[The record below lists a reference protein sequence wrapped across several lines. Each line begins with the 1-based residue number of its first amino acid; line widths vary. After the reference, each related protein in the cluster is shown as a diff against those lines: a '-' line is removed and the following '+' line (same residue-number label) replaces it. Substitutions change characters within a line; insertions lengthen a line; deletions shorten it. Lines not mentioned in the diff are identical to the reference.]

1 MVSSSPPGCPSWPRR
16 WCRPRSARPWISPSS
31 PSAGWSPWSRCSHF
45 PQFCKP
51 AKHCKIYNIGK
62 LGANEPVGQWDIS
75 RCQFLWPTLPVLIDR
90 ENYILCRHKYVQFY
104 VEVAGSKLNIGI
116 VCINNVEAS
125 LSRSLQNISYC
136 KLWFVLVKVALLWWR
151 WWRFSRLP
159 LIFQS
164 DCFNWHHLDNP
175 RARSQVLRI
184 GR

>member
-1 MVSSSPPGCPSWPRR
+1 MRGHHWLSDYHLIYQWLWFLFVS
-16 WCRPRSARPWISPSS
+16 IMK
-31 PSAGWSPWSRCSHF
+31 SR
-45 PQFCKP
+45 
-51 AKHCKIYNIGK
+51 IYYKYFVCN
-62 LGANEPVGQWDIS
+62 W
-75 RCQFLWPTLPVLIDR
+75 
-90 ENYILCRHKYVQFY
+90 ILCRHKYVQFY

-136 KLWFVLVKVALLWWR
+136 KLWFVLVKVALLWRR